1 MDAAA
6 GAVQR
11 GVRTMKKETLY
22 KLYGCNGCPSR
33 EDCPRYHF
41 GELCPIMVD
50 DGLLEEGKDD
60 EE

>member
-1 MDAAA
+1 
-6 GAVQR
+6 
-11 GVRTMKKETLY
+11 MKKETLY

-50 DGLLEEGKDD
+50 DGLLEEDRQ
-60 EE
+60 EED